1 MPAPGSELPCVW
13 MSAGVMT
20 YRLCDREY
28 DCETCP
34 LHLALRGGSGPL
46 TAVPVSPG
54 GSGASPASDD
64 PVGRYLQ
71 GLGAGCTLYLD
82 RAYGADGLWAEA
94 EPSGSVRIGL
104 DDYTLR
110 LLEPVDSVTVP
121 RLGVWLG
128 HSAPCAWLNR
138 GRLQIALRCP
148 VAGEV
153 IEIHDRPSLTVGTS
167 GEGTVG
173 EGAGRWLFRLTPHEP
188 LTNAP
193 GLYRNE
199 ALLAWYLS
207 RVHAVHEQ
215 LEQVSAA
222 VPAGVGPVL
231 NDGGMTTS
239 NLEIVLGR
247 ERFEALVGTLFPL
260 QV

>member
-1 MPAPGSELPCVW
+1 MPSELPCVW
-13 MSAGVMT
+13 MSAGVIT

-28 DCETCP
+28 DCESCP
-34 LHLALRGGSGPL
+34 LHLALRGGGGPV
-46 TAVPVSPG
+46 TAAAPSPG
-54 GSGASPASDD
+54 GSGASPTGDD
-64 PVGRYLQ
+64 PVSRYLQ
-71 GLGAGCTLYLD
+71 ALGAGCALNLD
-82 RAYGADGLWAEA
+82 RAYGADGLWAVP
-94 EPSGSVRIGL
+94 EPSGNVRVGL

-110 LLEPVDSVTVP
+110 LLEPVDGVTVP

-128 HSAPCAWLNR
+128 HAAPCAWLNR

-153 IEIHDRPSLTVGTS
+153 VEINDRPSLAVESSAAES
-167 GEGTVG
+167 G
-173 EGAGRWLFRLTPHEP
+173 GAGRWLFRVAPHESVAA
-188 LTNAP
+188 AP

-199 ALLAWYLS
+199 ALLSWYVS
-207 RVHAVHEQ
+207 RVHAVREQ
-215 LEQVSAA
+215 LEQVCGTARAA
-222 VPAGVGPVL
+222 GLGPVL
-231 NDGGMTTS
+231 NDGGMATS

>member
-1 MPAPGSELPCVW
+1 MPSELPCVW

-28 DCETCP
+28 DCESCP
-34 LHLALRGGSGPL
+34 LHLALRGGGKPV
-46 TAVPVSPG
+46 TAATPAPG
-54 GSGASPASDD
+54 GPGASPDD
-64 PVGRYLQ
+64 AAARYLQ
-71 GLGAGCTLYLD
+71 ALGAGCTLYLD

-94 EPSGSVRIGL
+94 EPSGSVRIGI

-110 LLEPVDSVTVP
+110 LLEPVDSVTAP

-153 IEIHDRPSLTVGTS
+153 IEVQG
-167 GEGTVG
+167 GAEGT
-173 EGAGRWLFRLTPHEP
+173 GAGRWLFRLTPHEP
-188 LTNAP
+188 LASAP

-199 ALLAWYLS
+199 ALLGWFLS
-207 RVHAVHEQ
+207 RVHAVHERLDQ
-215 LEQVSAA
+215 ACAPGQSG
-222 VPAGVGPVL
+222 VPGPVL
-231 NDGGMTTS
+231 NDGGMPTS